1 MKKTAISIALL
12 VAVGL
17 PVVHYGQTTRT
28 GTSLK
33 SGNQVPIAKVFDKLS
48 KSTNTSFLYSSS
60 DFRGVYADESA
71 INYSSLEQALS
82 YLKIHYPVEYEI
94 RNNTVVLRKTVTK
107 SVSQKDVLSTAKTDT
122 LSTKEKK
129 IDEVVLIGYGTQK
142 KKDVSGSIASLG
154 AKDITGMASSN
165 FGEMIAGKATGVQV
179 TQSNATPGSSPTIRI
194 RGIGTLTAGVNPL
207 IVVDGFP
214 LSEGSDINSID
225 PASIESIDILKDAAS
240 SAIYGSRGANGV
252 ILIQTKQGKKR
263 KNGSI
268 RRLLLWY
275 SVRSQ

>member
-17 PVVHYGQTTRT
+17 PIVHYGQTTRT

-48 KSTNTSFLYSSS
+48 KSTKTSFLYSSS

-82 YLKIHYPVEYEI
+82 YLKTHYPVEYEI

-107 SVSQKDVLSTAKTDT
+107 SVSQKDALSTAKTDT
-122 LSTKEKK
+122 LSKKEKK

-142 KKDVSGSIASLG
+142 KK
-154 AKDITGMASSN
+154 KM
-165 FGEMIAGKATGVQV
+165 
-179 TQSNATPGSSPTIRI
+179 
-194 RGIGTLTAGVNPL
+194 
-207 IVVDGFP
+207 
-214 LSEGSDINSID
+214 
-225 PASIESIDILKDAAS
+225 
-240 SAIYGSRGANGV
+240 Y
-252 ILIQTKQGKKR
+252 QG
-263 KNGSI
+263 
-268 RRLLLWY
+268 L
-275 SVRSQ
+275 